1 MKWKDALL
9 LSSMPLEFEAGRFL
23 VDQGFAVNSDFRY
36 TWEDF
41 ESINDSAIDI
51 YAKKNISSSELT
63 SELTDEYLQM
73 ELLVDCEHR
82 SPNTVGLFLPDINL
96 PGHSFTSGNTI
107 RMVDQFSPYIIDPD
121 TKTGFESDM
130 LLCYKGME
138 IDLKTGDINAL
149 IYTQGLSKLQ
159 NALPR
164 LFSENIMTFLAG
176 PVEENIPFLFCP
188 ILLTTAPLYVM
199 KKNISLEQIQAASEV
214 KEVGTEVPFLVMR
227 SDLSPGFKKI
237 CIKESSCLKEIV
249 RTDNAMA
256 IEMKKARYY
265 NSLFNLPFTIIDA
278 FNAGEYFYLN
288 TFFTQFIV
296 CTNKDFPLFIDTLK
310 QTAQSAFN
318 KIQKLA

>member
-9 LSSMPLEFEAGRFL
+9 LSSMPLEFETGRFL

-36 TWEDF
+36 TWKDF
-41 ESINDSAIDI
+41 EIINDSAIDI
-51 YAKKNISSSELT
+51 YAKANISSSELINK
-63 SELTDEYLQM
+63 YLQI
-73 ELLVDCEHR
+73 ELLIDCKHR
-82 SPNTVGLFLPDINL
+82 SPDTVGLFLPDINL

-107 RMVDQFSPYIIDPD
+107 RMIDQFSPYVIDPD
-121 TKTGFESDM
+121 TKTGFESDL

-138 IDLKTGDINAL
+138 IDLETGDINDL
-149 IYTQGLSKLQ
+149 IYKKGLSKLQ

-176 PVEENIPFLFCP
+176 PPEENIPFLFCP

-199 KKNISLEQIQAASEV
+199 KKNISLEEIRSASEV
-214 KEVGTEVPFLVMR
+214 KEVGIEVPFLVMR
-227 SDLSPGFKKI
+227 SDISPGFKSI

-249 RTDNAMA
+249 RTDNAMS
-256 IEMKKARYY
+256 IEMRKARYY

-278 FNAGEYFYLN
+278 FNSAEYFYLN

-296 CTNKDFPLFIDTLK
+296 CNNKEFPLFINSLK
-310 QTAQSAFN
+310 QTAKSAFN
-318 KIQKLA
+318 TIQRLA